1 MEHALQARPGY
12 RKLNHPDLTQPRPRL
27 DPSKPR
33 VGAGIVLADVSDEQ
47 IVALLDAGL
56 SRSELA
62 AHYGVGDHVIRY
74 RDKILRESGLMP
86 AKARPSGR
94 FFIDD
99 IVDGHGDRIF
109 YQIAAHRRAAWDA
122 LVAME
127 SQERPRLPSWAV
139 ELVDFSL
146 LEFSKPLSFGAY
158 LTGAHAE

>member
-1 MEHALQARPGY
+1 MEHALQASRPGY
-12 RKLNHPDLTQPRPRL
+12 RKLNHPDLNRRPRL

-33 VGAGIVLADVSDEQ
+33 VGPGVVLAHVTDEQ

-74 RDKILRESGLMP
+74 RVKILRERGLMP
-86 AKARPSGR
+86 KAVRPCGR

-99 IVDGHGDRIF
+99 IVDECGDRVF
-109 YQIAAHRRAAWDA
+109 YQIPAHRRAAW
-122 LVAME
+122 
-127 SQERPRLPSWAV
+127 AV
-139 ELVDFSL
+139 ELADFST

-158 LTGAHAE
+158 VHGGHV